1 MTLNEI
7 LDEVR
12 FAGGDICICVEDDV
26 TSLDKYYEGK
36 YFHIDSNWDSG
47 SNCWA
52 TPEIPDELMEHEV
65 LQAWN
70 LTNVEEAYAQ
80 INKLHPSGM
89 QNRVVIFVEEGYDF
103 DQDSF
108 WTEENMNDE
117 INADI
122 EEWPF
127 SISEETFEKINEL
140 CGNPFVLR
148 SAVKNLLNVGVQ
160 TVKYMTEEGISSL
173 DDSTADFYRLMKR
186 VVEITDDVDDIV
198 SYCQVVGSLNP
209 FKH

>member
-70 LTNVEEAYAQ
+70 LTNVEEVYGQ

-89 QNRVVIFVEEGYDF
+89 QNRVVIFVEEGFDF

-108 WTEENMNDE
+108 WTEDNMNDE

-127 SISEETFEKINEL
+127 SISEETFDRINGL

-160 TVKYMTEEGISSL
+160 TVKYTTEEEIASQ
-173 DDSTADFYRLMKR
+173 DDATADFYRLMKR

-198 SYCQVVGSLNP
+198 SYSQAVGYLNP
-209 FKH
+209 FIH